1 MPTNWAPIP
10 SSAPL
15 LSDGRVRI
23 TSGAGSASS
32 WVTTGPGS
40 LILGVSSSLS
50 VPWIATLSQSREPVG
65 PSIRQTQKLPLFSS
79 TVVRTTEPLVSSRAA
94 NAGSEGWE
102 PRSNATLQ
110 SSSGDCSPNG
120 RATTVGSSFVVST
133 AAIISSGEPSSDRS
147 ASNGCVTDS
156 GAVQVCALSIP
167 MRKSASDHDH
177 NFSFECPETVQPD
190 SSHVMSGDQRS
201 TSSALSES

>member
-1 MPTNWAPIP
+1 M
-10 SSAPL
+10 
-15 LSDGRVRI
+15 
-23 TSGAGSASS
+23 
-32 WVTTGPGS
+32 
-40 LILGVSSSLS
+40 
-50 VPWIATLSQSREPVG
+50 
-65 PSIRQTQKLPLFSS
+65 
-79 TVVRTTEPLVSSRAA
+79 SSRAA

-120 RATTVGSSFVVST
+120 REMTVGSSFVVST

-147 ASNGCVTDS
+147 ASNGWVTDS
-156 GAVQVCALSIP
+156 GAVQVCALSMP

-177 NFSFECPETVQPD
+177 SFSLECPETVQPD

-201 TSSALSES
+201 TSSALSESYTIAISCFESPSTSTITGVERMMSTLPRLTSQAIFAVSPSIIARFH